1 MDLIWQVY
9 DIVCTFGQYSIKL
22 CVPICT
28 ESHPLGKGEEL
39 SCAKELNFR
48 LTQSMK
54 SIKAGD
60 LFHPDPKLGL
70 QIVFFLQIRACISD
84 IEHLSKVV
92 PTNCDFFRR
101 KDTINSMVVQL
112 KLRKRNNLRR
122 VNRFR
127 NIKYDYY
134 HPFTSSYKQSFV
146 CQCQ

>member
-1 MDLIWQVY
+1 MYWFL
-9 DIVCTFGQYSIKL
+9 S
-22 CVPICT
+22 
-28 ESHPLGKGEEL
+28 LGKGKEL

-70 QIVFFLQIRACISD
+70 QIVFFLQIRVCLSD

-92 PTNCDFFRR
+92 PTNCTLEMNFSR
-101 KDTINSMVVQL
+101 KKGYIRTFYKKLNRWFQEL
-112 KLRKRNNLRR
+112 ALRKRSNLLRA
-122 VNRFR
+122 NIFR
-127 NIKYDYY
+127 KIKYDFN